1 MGLGFGWNPWQTHF
15 ERGADLHL
23 FITRAD
29 GERDSSVTRGS
40 TRLCESTYAE
50 SEARRVSCVC
60 LIFLVRFFIKEKMNI
75 EKRKQR
81 SK

>member
-1 MGLGFGWNPWQTHF
+1 MAS
-15 ERGADLHL
+15 E
-23 FITRAD
+23 TRVQRED
-29 GERDSSVTRGS
+29 
-40 TRLCESTYAE
+40 RLVSAESTYAE

-81 SK
+81 SKLDKFGDHSKK